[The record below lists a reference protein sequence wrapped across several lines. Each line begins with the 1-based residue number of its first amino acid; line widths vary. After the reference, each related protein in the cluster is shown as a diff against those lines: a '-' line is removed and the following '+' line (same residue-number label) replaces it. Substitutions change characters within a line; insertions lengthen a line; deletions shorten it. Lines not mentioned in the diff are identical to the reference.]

1 MKKSTTKSTTRTITT
16 KAKSGKRPSKAVLVE
31 ALTKLEYQRQ
41 DKEYK
46 KACGE
51 YERIKD
57 ELKGAL
63 LEALKDEVAK
73 NPLNLELFRLRWGWA
88 GATLEFIPS
97 MVGYSKRLEK
107 AFKAYD
113 SFHSPMPPNYT
124 QIRREVRER
133 VYSVDSAS
141 LQADAL
147 LSNAEARLSLEA
159 LREKLF
165 QTKRPKAQRAQSRLR
180 EALREKLFQTKQE
193 AIEAEK
199 V

>member
-1 MKKSTTKSTTRTITT
+1 MNENNTEITITT

-31 ALTKLEYQRQ
+31 ALTKLECQRQ

-63 LEALKDEVAK
+63 LEALKNEVAK
-73 NPLNLELFRLRWGWA
+73 NPLNLELFRLSWGWT
-88 GATLEFIPS
+88 GASLEFFPS
-97 MVGYSKRLEK
+97 MVGYSKRIEK
-107 AFKAYD
+107 AYKAYK
-113 SFHSPMPPNYT
+113 SHPSPMPPNYT
-124 QIRREVRER
+124 RIRKEVRER
-133 VYSVDSAS
+133 VYSVGSAS

-147 LSNAEARLSLEA
+147 LANAEARLSLEDI
-159 LREKLF
+159 REKLF
-165 QTKRPKAQRAQSRLR
+165 P
-180 EALREKLFQTKQE
+180 TKQE

-199 V
+199 A